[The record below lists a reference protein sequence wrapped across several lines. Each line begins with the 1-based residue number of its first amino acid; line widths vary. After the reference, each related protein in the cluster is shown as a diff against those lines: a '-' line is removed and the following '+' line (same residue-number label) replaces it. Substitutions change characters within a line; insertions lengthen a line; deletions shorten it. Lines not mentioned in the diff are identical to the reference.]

1 MTKYSFNILILEEQA
16 VTADLLKDELD
27 RVDIPYKTSQTATVA
42 EFEAR
47 LVEFA
52 PDLILARHSLPD
64 CDGIAA
70 LAAARQQCSHVP
82 FIFICAA
89 AEMDTA
95 FRALRLGATDYVLQG
110 WMQRLGHTVRRV
122 LGEVAERKRISA
134 TLHEMEQRTERLQ
147 TANEELQSF
156 CFSVSHDLRA
166 PLRHV
171 LHSVELLQKDA
182 GLLLSERNLG
192 HLANITQTANW
203 MGNMIDDLLEFSRM
217 GQTELRKNGVN
228 LNLLVREALL
238 DFQKEMKDR
247 DIDWEIRPLPPV
259 QADRALLRMVL
270 VNLIS
275 NALKFTG
282 DRAQAKIIIGCAP
295 SNDSET
301 VIFVSDNG
309 AGFDPRHAAKLFNVF
324 QRLHSQEDFA
334 GTGVGLATVRRI
346 IHRHGGQTWAQ
357 GAVEGGATFYFSLPS
372 QTVA

>member
-1 MTKYSFNILILEEQA
+1 
-16 VTADLLKDELD
+16 
-27 RVDIPYKTSQTATVA
+27 
-42 EFEAR
+42 
-47 LVEFA
+47 
-52 PDLILARHSLPD
+52 
-64 CDGIAA
+64 
-70 LAAARQQCSHVP
+70 
-82 FIFICAA
+82 
-89 AEMDTA
+89 
-95 FRALRLGATDYVLQG
+95 
-110 WMQRLGHTVRRV
+110 
-122 LGEVAERKRISA
+122 
-134 TLHEMEQRTERLQ
+134 
-147 TANEELQSF
+147 
-156 CFSVSHDLRA
+156 
-166 PLRHV
+166 
-171 LHSVELLQKDA
+171 
-182 GLLLSERNLG
+182 
-192 HLANITQTANW
+192 
-203 MGNMIDDLLEFSRM
+203 
-217 GQTELRKNGVN
+217 
-228 LNLLVREALL
+228 LVREALL